1 MATDDKIR
9 DEKINIILTEKQQ
22 KFQHYHSEKLINI
35 NILQVKK
42 LPPDQ
47 KRVIEQLKF
56 TYSLRRKPFEKKTKK
71 TIEDQGE
78 KEIKEI
84 EDHRKEFVKC
94 NELMKKDFNIEK
106 DDIPLEKQKEILN
119 NFFAEKYFE
128 FQK

>member
-1 MATDDKIR
+1 M
-9 DEKINIILTEKQQ
+9 
-22 KFQHYHSEKLINI
+22 
-35 NILQVKK
+35 
-42 LPPDQ
+42 
-47 KRVIEQLKF
+47 IEQLKF

-84 EDHRKEFVKC
+84 EDHRKEFLKC

-106 DDIPLEKQKEILN
+106 DDIPLEKQKEIFN